1 MLDESLG
8 VDALDPNAATDDNV
22 AGNPFLP
29 AYGTPIGL
37 LLNVALGNVP
47 TATGSDDEGATTTVT
62 LSIVGGN
69 GTDSGLLT
77 TDNRQIS
84 LFNESG
90 VIVGRM
96 DTAGGVADPAG
107 TVAFAISVNNAG
119 EVTVAQYLSLEHP
132 TPGASYDEAVNLG
145 NLVNAVVTVT
155 DGDGDVATQNIAIGN
170 AIQFQDDGPTAAI
183 VVTGASVV
191 LDESLGVDAL
201 DPNAATDDNVAGNLF
216 PPAFGT
222 PIGLLSNVDLVNTTT
237 TTGEDNEGATTV
249 VTLAIAGGVNGTDS
263 GLQTTDNRQISLFN
277 ESGVIVGR
285 MDTAGGVADPAGT
298 VAFAIS
304 VNNAGEVTVAQYLS
318 LEHPTSRA
326 PRTTRRSISATL

>member
-1 MLDESLG
+1 M
-8 VDALDPNAATDDNV
+8 
-22 AGNPFLP
+22 
-29 AYGTPIGL
+29 
-37 LLNVALGNVP
+37 
-47 TATGSDDEGATTTVT
+47 
-62 LSIVGGN
+62 
-69 GTDSGLLT
+69 
-77 TDNRQIS
+77 
-84 LFNESG
+84 
-90 VIVGRM
+90 
-96 DTAGGVADPAG
+96 
-107 TVAFAISVNNAG
+107 
-119 EVTVAQYLSLEHP
+119 
-132 TPGASYDEAVNLG
+132 
-145 NLVNAVVTVT
+145 TVT

-183 VVTGASVV
+183 VATGASVV

-304 VNNAGEVTVAQYLS
+304 INNAGEVTVAQYLS
-318 LEHPTSRA
+318 LEHPTPGASYDEA
-326 PRTTRRSISATL
+326 VNLGNLVNAVVTVTDGDGDVATQNIAIGNAIQFQDDGPTAAIVATGASVVLDESLGVDALDPNAATDDNVAGNLFPPALARRSGCCRTSTW

>member
-1 MLDESLG
+1 M
-8 VDALDPNAATDDNV
+8 
-22 AGNPFLP
+22 
-29 AYGTPIGL
+29 
-37 LLNVALGNVP
+37 
-47 TATGSDDEGATTTVT
+47 TT
-62 LSIVGGN
+62 L
-69 GTDSGLLT
+69 
-77 TDNRQIS
+77 R
-84 LFNESG
+84 
-90 VIVGRM
+90 
-96 DTAGGVADPAG
+96 
-107 TVAFAISVNNAG
+107 AICSR
-119 EVTVAQYLSLEHP
+119 
-132 TPGASYDEAVNLG
+132 
-145 NLVNAVVTVT
+145 
-155 DGDGDVATQNIAIGN
+155 
-170 AIQFQDDGPTAAI
+170 
-183 VVTGASVV
+183 
-191 LDESLGVDAL
+191 
-201 DPNAATDDNVAGNLF
+201 
-216 PPAFGT
+216 PAFGT

>member
-1 MLDESLG
+1 MLNKVGNDILG
-8 VDALDPNAATDDNV
+8 QVSAVTYFKISVDGNGVVTFAQLKNIWHDD
-22 AGNPFLP
+22 
-29 AYGTPIGL
+29 
-37 LLNVALGNVP
+37 
-47 TATGSDDEGATTTVT
+47 TGSDDEAATLT
-62 LSIVGGN
+62 LSN
-69 GTDSGLLT
+69 PALLQLT
-77 TDNRQIS
+77 VMDAD
-84 LFNESG
+84 G
-90 VIVGRM
+90 
-96 DTAGGVADPAG
+96 DTASAG
-107 TVAFAISVNNAG
+107 
-119 EVTVAQYLSLEHP
+119 L
-132 TPGASYDEAVNLG
+132 NLG
-145 NLVNAVVTVT
+145 QGVF
-155 DGDGDVATQNIAIGN
+155 QI
-170 AIQFQDDGPTAAI
+170 QDDGPTAAI
-183 VVTGASVV
+183 VATGASVV

-304 VNNAGEVTVAQYLS
+304 INNAGEVTVAQYLS
-318 LEHPTSRA
+318 LEHPTSGRLV
-326 PRTTRRSISATL
+326 RRGGQSRQPCERGRDGDGRRWRRCHAEHRDRQRDPVPGRRPDGGDRGDRRQRCAGRVAGCGCARSERGH

>member
-1 MLDESLG
+1 M
-8 VDALDPNAATDDNV
+8 
-22 AGNPFLP
+22 
-29 AYGTPIGL
+29 
-37 LLNVALGNVP
+37 
-47 TATGSDDEGATTTVT
+47 
-62 LSIVGGN
+62 
-69 GTDSGLLT
+69 
-77 TDNRQIS
+77 
-84 LFNESG
+84 
-90 VIVGRM
+90 
-96 DTAGGVADPAG
+96 
-107 TVAFAISVNNAG
+107 
-119 EVTVAQYLSLEHP
+119 
-132 TPGASYDEAVNLG
+132 
-145 NLVNAVVTVT
+145 
-155 DGDGDVATQNIAIGN
+155 
-170 AIQFQDDGPTAAI
+170 
-183 VVTGASVV
+183 

-304 VNNAGEVTVAQYLS
+304 INNAGEVTVAQYLS
-318 LEHPTSRA
+318 LEHPTPGASYDEAVNLVSVGIVNAVVTVTDGDGDVATQNIAIGNAIQFQDDGPTAILPDHAVVINNGAGPGPLPLPTFELDQDGTLTNNYGADNEGGTVRFA
-326 PRTTRRSISATL
+326 ASLNNTASGLTSGGASIIYHVSGDGLTLTGYCRRQQHLCDPAQSGHRQLYRRHDRNGGRHNGCQFQQWRFRLRRRKYGLERLHPGN